1 MRRLLIVDDEPLA
14 RKALMRLLRGLF
26 DEILCADGAERAEQA
41 LAEQEITHLLCD
53 RHLLDVEP
61 GERLIIRWRE
71 SYPSL
76 LVAGLITGDVV
87 DQSEMPHAVDGV
99 FLKPFDIDALRRFF
113 TTDQ

>member
-26 DEILCADGAERAEQA
+26 DEILCAGGAEQAEQA

-53 RHLLDVEP
+53 RHLLDIEP
-61 GERLIIRWRE
+61 GEYLITRWRE
-71 SYPSL
+71 RYPSL

-87 DQSEMPHAVDGV
+87 EHSEMPLAVDCV
-99 FLKPFDIDALRRFF
+99 FLKPFDIDALRKFF
-113 TTDQ
+113 ASDQ